1 MGRCTDKVDVKVPV
15 FAVLVLGVFLSLALI
30 LVLVLAAGRRVAAP
44 FPPLLWFC
52 YFKPFV

>member
-30 LVLVLAAGRRVAAP
+30 LVLVLVLVLTAGRRVVAP
-44 FPPLLWFC
+44 FPPLLWS
-52 YFKPFV
+52 PF